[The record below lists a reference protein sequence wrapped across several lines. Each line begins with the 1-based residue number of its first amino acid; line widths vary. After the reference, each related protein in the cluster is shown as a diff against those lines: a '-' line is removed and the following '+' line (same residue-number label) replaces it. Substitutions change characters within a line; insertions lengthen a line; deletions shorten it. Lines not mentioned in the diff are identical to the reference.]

1 MKPTR
6 SDELSPEFTLLGLL
20 YDSPSHGYELHQS
33 ITTHLGYIWNI
44 SQSQTYSVLK
54 RMEEKGYI
62 SAGGGK
68 GKTSSPQTLSI
79 TEAGKE
85 RFDWWLGKVSPST
98 ARGIRLG
105 FFTRLYFLQKL
116 FPHNVETAIFN
127 QLDAISKQKKRLSD
141 ALTDGL
147 NAAGEI
153 STNPGD
159 PNLLSLDLRV
169 AQLNAIEQWLLQNFP
184 EVARKK

>member
-33 ITTHLGYIWNI
+33 ILTHLGYIWNI

-62 SAGGGK
+62 SAGGEK

-116 FPHNVETAIFN
+116 FPHNVENAILN